1 VGKHSHNQA
10 DKAQSIRQCKF
21 IGDQLQRMPNGL
33 LVLHLDVNKTLI
45 MSDGASGKSDPK
57 AMINSLL
64 TEAVWGSIRSDTS
77 KETRTVDDWTLECVE
92 PCVNNP
98 DPAGTWV
105 TFNDFLEVHSL
116 IPKSVYKPLK
126 QMFTEPGRI
135 GECCRPYYAEL
146 LAALTV
152 SSGEISDCPRL
163 HFILPSVFYMI
174 EELTRRGVDFA
185 IIFRTFGHDIR
196 AFAQDWN
203 LFVSGSHPTHPLSNP
218 LPHLHLRLP
227 HDSCALVRSG
237 TPGGPD
243 EDVFL
248 SHVEVDVGV
257 DKSDSDGIVRI
268 IRGAGAVKNTLIGK
282 FDSERKRRALF
293 LQDDYAYWAN
303 HGEADNA
310 GKLLLLDPHEV
321 NTDTSQAAKVHQL
334 FVDDNIERHRA
345 HIVDVRM
352 LQPKM
357 DTSNPQQQKTP
368 DTLALGFEISQ
379 PFLLRAEP
387 IEAITCREYFI
398 SKLES
403 RGFI

>member
-1 VGKHSHNQA
+1 
-10 DKAQSIRQCKF
+10 
-21 IGDQLQRMPNGL
+21 
-33 LVLHLDVNKTLI
+33 
-45 MSDGASGKSDPK
+45 
-57 AMINSLL
+57 
-64 TEAVWGSIRSDTS
+64 
-77 KETRTVDDWTLECVE
+77 
-92 PCVNNP
+92 VNNP
-98 DPAGTWV
+98 DPDGTWV

-126 QMFTEPGRI
+126 QMFTEPGGI
-135 GECCRPYYAEL
+135 GERCRPCYSKL
-146 LAALTV
+146 LTALTV
-152 SSGEISDCPRL
+152 SSGEIAESPKF
-163 HFILPSVFYMI
+163 HFILPSVFFMV

-196 AFAQDWN
+196 AFSQDWN
-203 LFVSGSHPTHPLSNP
+203 LFASGSHPTYPLANP

-257 DKSDSDGIVRI
+257 GKSDTETDGIVRI
-268 IRGAGAVKNTLIGK
+268 ARGAEAVKNSLLGK

-293 LQDDYAYWAN
+293 LQDDYAYWAS

-310 GKLLLLDPHEV
+310 GKLLLLDSHEIENISHATTV
-321 NTDTSQAAKVHQL
+321 QL

-352 LQPKM
+352 LHPKI
-357 DTSNPQQQKTP
+357 DKSNPPQQKNPETI
-368 DTLALGFEISQ
+368 ALGFEISQ

-387 IEAITCREYFI
+387 IEAITCREYFL